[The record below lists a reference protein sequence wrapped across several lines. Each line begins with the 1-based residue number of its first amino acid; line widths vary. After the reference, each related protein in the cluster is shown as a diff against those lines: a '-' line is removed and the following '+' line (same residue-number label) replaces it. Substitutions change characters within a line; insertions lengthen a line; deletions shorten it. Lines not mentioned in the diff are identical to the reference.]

1 MLALVEIHLASF
13 LFCLLSL
20 FLCQVLF
27 CPLSL
32 EIRLAL
38 FPSLSLSSTLLP
50 QLRCVMEDYT
60 ADVEA
65 KKASKQKNL
74 ASAKNTVDAAAMA
87 SQENNTVCAAGP
99 VSGAKSKVCLLF
111 LSSSFIFLSNDCLLI
126 LASTPCHKKI
136 KSRSIRTQ
144 SSKLRQQE
152 IIRWCQA
159 HGGCLCK
166 GRVAVQE

>member
-1 MLALVEIHLASF
+1 
-13 LFCLLSL
+13 
-20 FLCQVLF
+20 
-27 CPLSL
+27 
-32 EIRLAL
+32 
-38 FPSLSLSSTLLP
+38 
-50 QLRCVMEDYT
+50 MEDYT

-87 SQENNTVCAAGP
+87 SQENNTVCAAGSTAK
-99 VSGAKSKVCLLF
+99 SGAKSKVRLLF

-126 LASTPCHKKI
+126 SASTPGHKKI
-136 KSRSIRTQ
+136 KSWSIRTQ